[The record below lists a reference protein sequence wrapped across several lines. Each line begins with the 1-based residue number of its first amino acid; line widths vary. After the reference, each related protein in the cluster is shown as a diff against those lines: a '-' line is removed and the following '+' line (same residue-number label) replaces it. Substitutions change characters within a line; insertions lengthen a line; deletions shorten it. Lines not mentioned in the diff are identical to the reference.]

1 MPRRMGAP
9 SSDIELPNESGKT
22 DVRLKRKSRTEII
35 NESAEKHRKAMFSSG
50 VAKSEVESGSKKKKS
65 LFGDMK
71 HRFKL
76 FKSLAE

>member
-9 SSDIELPNESGKT
+9 SSDIELPNESGRT
-22 DVRLKRKSRTEII
+22 DERLKRKSRAEII
-35 NESAEKHRKAMFSSG
+35 NESAEKYRKLAHSKVATESSDI
-50 VAKSEVESGSKKKKS
+50 SKKKKS